1 MLQGILFCVL
11 HYTTSY
17 YTSSYNDSY
26 HAANSMKRL
35 VTISIIQTSI
45 RDRICGYVGYCRNLH
60 YNCSKLSISAVTWT
74 FSGARVILQNAACIA
89 ADCVQISKPSSW
101 LYVWELYICYIWYHY
116 IYEYRKI
123 YQLCNLIV
131 LVGMSH
137 LRVFACDTYN
147 VC

>member
-11 HYTTSY
+11 HYTTHIILLLIMTHTMLQIAWGGLY
-17 YTSSYNDSY
+17 DKYNTNQY
-26 HAANSMKRL
+26 QRQNL
-35 VTISIIQTSI
+35 W
-45 RDRICGYVGYCRNLH
+45 YVGYCRNLH

-89 ADCVQISKPSSW
+89 ADCVQISKPSLW